1 MNLELVNKIK
11 KLDAQTAI
19 KITRLID
26 KMGIRDELVNISVE
40 TDNPEQD
47 NLELSKK
54 LFSIIISKLYL
65 IENELYEFISEYKNI
80 TIEEAKKE
88 NIIELVKE
96 IFNVDGAVDFLA

>member
-26 KMGIRDELVNISVE
+26 KMGIKDEIVNISVE

-47 NLELSKK
+47 NIELSKK
-54 LFSIIISKLYL
+54 LFSIVISKLYL
-65 IENELYEFISEYKNI
+65 IEDELYEFISEYKGI
-80 TIEEAKKE
+80 SIEEAKKV
-88 NIIELVKE
+88 NIIELLKD
-96 IFNVDGAVDFLA
+96 IFSADGAVDFLA

>member
-26 KMGIRDELVNISVE
+26 KMGIKDEIVNISVE

-47 NLELSKK
+47 NIELSKK
-54 LFSIIISKLYL
+54 LFSIVISKLYL
-65 IENELYEFISEYKNI
+65 IEDELYEFISEYKDI
-80 TIEEAKKE
+80 SIEEAKKV
-88 NIIELVKE
+88 NIIELLKD
-96 IFNVDGAVDFLA
+96 IFSADGAVDFLA